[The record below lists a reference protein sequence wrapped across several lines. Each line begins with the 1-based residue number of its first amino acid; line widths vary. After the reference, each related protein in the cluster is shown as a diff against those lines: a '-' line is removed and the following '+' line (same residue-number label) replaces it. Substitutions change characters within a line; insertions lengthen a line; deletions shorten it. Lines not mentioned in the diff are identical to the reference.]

1 MGQFFN
7 RANILF
13 LLNISYFKTIYLI
26 FQLSNGDLKRVEEL
40 TTEDFVQSAKF
51 SLEVGIDQVS

>member
-1 MGQFFN
+1 MFWFD
-7 RANILF
+7 F
-13 LLNISYFKTIYLI
+13 

-51 SLEVGIDQVS
+51 SIEVGIDQVNHFYFDKLMRLEKLIHF